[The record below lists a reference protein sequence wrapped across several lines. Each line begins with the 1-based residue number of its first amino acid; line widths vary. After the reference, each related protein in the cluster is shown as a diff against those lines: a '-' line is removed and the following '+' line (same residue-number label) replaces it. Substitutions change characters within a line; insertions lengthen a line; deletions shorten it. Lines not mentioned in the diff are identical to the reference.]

1 MNPASPPSLSLLL
14 IMPAALLASADTAA
28 GSTQQQQV
36 YDAIS
41 VIKEISVVFSDVRHV
56 CKQVNNGTL
65 SVDKALDRLDEL
77 SQRASAIK
85 QRSDA
90 YEAQCRAEGCH
101 ERVTLQLSE
110 YVESEEGSLL
120 HSSMRS
126 ATLIIRKTMRT
137 TSDARLHDALNQFFA
152 SMS

>member
-1 MNPASPPSLSLLL
+1 MNSASPPSLSLLL
-14 IMPAALLASADTAA
+14 IMPGALLASADTAA
-28 GSTQQQQV
+28 GSTQQQD

-41 VIKEISVVFSDVRHV
+41 VIKEISVVFSDVRRV

-126 ATLIIRKTMRT
+126 ATLLIRKTMRT